1 MITNVC
7 YLAIVGLAI
16 GTENDSRRYWAQLN
30 GGHVA
35 ELSADEYTE
44 IEDYLIVKNRIEME
58 TVSQM
63 DPNAGMDDETSRE
76 LKMKYGKSHE

>member
-7 YLAIVGLAI
+7 YLAVVGIAVAKD
-16 GTENDSRRYWAQLN
+16 GGDVRYWAQLN

-35 ELSADEYTE
+35 ELSADEFTE
-44 IEDYLIVKNRIEME
+44 LEDYLIVKNRIELE

-63 DPNAGMDDETSRE
+63 DPNRGMDDETAAE
-76 LKMKYGKSHE
+76 LKRKFSHE